1 MVAIDNPGSEMGD
14 LMRRVR
20 FLETQSGAD
29 GSGFGGGD
37 SSHEGSGPES
47 VQLGPGADASFI
59 KAIAIGSGA
68 SAAGSSA
75 ISIGED
81 AVASHTNTIAI
92 GEDAVASGNR
102 STALGLAASATG
114 QDSVAVGAI
123 AEATGVGAGA
133 FGWNTTASHTD
144 STALGAL
151 AATTAASQVMLGTS
165 SHTVV
170 VPGTFSNPSARRLKQ
185 NISPAPCLRSIFPTQ
200 YEWEY
205 IADEKHRRHVGP
217 IADELVGTD
226 AERFLT
232 FDDDGAVAGIDKLGL
247 YGAQISVLHQENDD
261 LKARLTVLENLIE
274 GLTNG

>member
-37 SSHEGSGPES
+37 SSHEGTGSDS
-47 VQLGPGADASFI
+47 IQL
-59 KAIAIGSGA
+59 
-68 SAAGSSA
+68 
-75 ISIGED
+75 
-81 AVASHTNTIAI
+81 
-92 GEDAVASGNR
+92 GEDAVASGHSSVAIGEDALANNLYAVALGPGAR
-102 STALGLAASATG
+102 AGNGGAAVGNSAWATGNYSSALGETAEASGSHATALG
-114 QDSVAVGAI
+114 
-123 AEATGVGAGA
+123 
-133 FGWNTTASHTD
+133 WNSTASHTD
-144 STALGAL
+144 STAVGML
-151 AATTAASQVMLGTS
+151 AVTTASNQVMLGTS

-185 NISPAPCLRSIFPTQ
+185 NIIPAPCLRSIFPAQ

-205 IADEKHRRHVGP
+205 IADEKHRRRVGP

-247 YGAQISVLHQENDD
+247 YGAQISALHQENDD